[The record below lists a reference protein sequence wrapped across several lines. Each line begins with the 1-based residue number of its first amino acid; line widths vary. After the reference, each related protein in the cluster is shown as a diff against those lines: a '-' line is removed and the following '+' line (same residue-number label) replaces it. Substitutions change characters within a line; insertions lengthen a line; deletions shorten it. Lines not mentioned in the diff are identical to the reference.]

1 MVKQAIFLLL
11 MALPLF
17 ADSQLFNKVESLIG
31 QEAFKKN
38 HSYIKIIFSP
48 QRAYYKGNRLD
59 IVKIVETLKSNGLLK
74 LFFKKPQEIELA
86 FSTNGEALFFVK
98 IIEDALQNMGYYKYL
113 VEEAKRN
120 NSEFL
125 WKIKLRSEYVMDPTV
140 LKKEL
145 AKCSSYLV
153 DLERMS
159 ATSWRYEIDISTA
172 RLVAHKVLHKKEV
185 VLRRSQY
192 AYWLDVSYTKALY
205 INSKNRNRWHP
216 YIAVY
221 DARLRLLDLI
231 KKDEKTSR
239 LSLILPDGAVYVK
252 LDDMYSMKNIK
263 DGFGIRGK

>member
-1 MVKQAIFLLL
+1 VVKGVILSVL

-17 ADSQLFNKVESLIG
+17 ADSQLFTKVESLIG
-31 QEAFKKN
+31 EDAFSKN
-38 HSYIKIIFSP
+38 NSYIKIIFSP
-48 QRAYYKGNRLD
+48 ERAYYKSNRLD
-59 IVKIVETLKSNGLLK
+59 VVKIVETLKENGLLK

-125 WKIKLRSEYVMDPTV
+125 WKIKLKSEYVMDPTV

-145 AKCSSYLV
+145 AKRSSYLV
-153 DLERMS
+153 DLERIS
-159 ATSWRYEIDISTA
+159 PTSWHYEIDVSRA
-172 RLVAHKVLHKKEV
+172 RLVAHKVINNREV
-185 VLRRSQY
+185 VLKRSQY
-192 AYWLDVSYTKALY
+192 AYWLDVSYSKKLY

-221 DARLRLLDLI
+221 DSRLRLLDLI
-231 KKDEKTSR
+231 KKDEKISR
-239 LSLILPDGAVYVK
+239 LNVTLPDGAVYVK
-252 LDDMYSMKNIK
+252 IDDMYSMKNIK
-263 DGFGIRGK
+263 DGFGVRGK